1 MDDTKTDEPESEAPA
16 GLRSGF
22 SAKGDKSLSPA
33 KIDYDDFKK
42 LDLRV
47 AKIIEAEKVE
57 NSENLLKIKVT
68 IGDEERQ
75 IVSGISKYYNPE
87 DLVGKEVIIVVN
99 LKYRKFMGVES
110 QGMLLAAEDAD
121 GSFSLLTVDKTV
133 TPGGKVS

>member
-1 MDDTKTDEPESEAPA
+1 MDNNKTDE
-16 GLRSGF
+16 L
-22 SAKGDKSLSPA
+22 SAKIDYDDFKKINLQVA

-47 AKIIEAEKVE
+47 AKIIETEKVE
-57 NSENLLKIKVT
+57 NSDNLLKIKVT

-87 DLVGKEVIIVVN
+87 DLIGKEVIVVAN

-110 QGMLLAAEDAD
+110 QGMLLAAVDSDE
-121 GSFSLLTVDKTV
+121 SFSLLTVDKDV

>member
-1 MDDTKTDEPESEAPA
+1 MNEPKTDELENESP
-16 GLRSGF
+16 S
-22 SAKGDKSLSPA
+22 

-42 LDLRV
+42 LDLKV
-47 AKIIEAEKVE
+47 AKVITAEKVE
-57 NSENLLKIKVT
+57 NSENLLKIRVT

-87 DLVGKEVIIVVN
+87 DLVGKEVIIVAN

-110 QGMLLAAEDAD
+110 QGMLLAAVDLDET
-121 GSFSLLTVDKTV
+121 FSLLTVDKEV